1 MTWRSLR
8 RAAKRP
14 GYDAR
19 EFRQPGVSHLRQRAE
34 MPTTF
39 DTVKRLVKE
48 NAREYGPKYLIVIVC
63 LFIVAGTTS
72 LSAYVLKTVI
82 NTIFVNRDQTA
93 LLTIAAAIVAIFV
106 VKGFA
111 AYFSEL
117 LLGSI
122 GNRLVAQTQK
132 RMFDHILKTDIA
144 FLQSRS
150 SSDLVNFMTNNAQSV
165 RGTLNTISLN
175 LGRDLFTIIGL
186 IFTMIVLDPM
196 LTAIA
201 LLGGPLAFFS
211 SRGMVARMKN
221 ASSSEIRSASA
232 IVLMTRELSQGAQ
245 VVKSFQL
252 ENAMRSRMFE
262 AVENVRRLSNKMIRV
277 QAGINPLLESI
288 GGLGVAAVVFYAG
301 WRNLYH
307 GESPGQFFAFITAL
321 LMCADPVKRLSR
333 TPLQLTNAA
342 VGIRIMYD
350 LIDSPAREAES
361 PGKPELH
368 ITEGRIVLSD
378 VDFKYESNRPVISG
392 MSFEVPAGKMTA
404 LVGHSGGGKSTIFA
418 LIQRLRDVEAGVIAI
433 DDQPIADVS
442 LASLRRNIS
451 VVGQDAFLFEGSIL
465 DNIAAGFDDASEEM
479 VIEAAKSA
487 DAHGFISSLP
497 RGYETQVGELGGQIS
512 GGQRQRIALARAY
525 LKNAPIVLLDEPTSA
540 LDSETEDVIQ
550 RELRKFTA
558 GRTTLVIAHRLSSI
572 LHADMIHVI
581 EAGKVVESGT
591 HDQLLAQGGAYSR
604 LFKLQFA
611 KFLEPKKPLSEAF

>member
-1 MTWRSLR
+1 
-8 RAAKRP
+8 
-14 GYDAR
+14 
-19 EFRQPGVSHLRQRAE
+19 
-34 MPTTF
+34 MPTLI
-39 DTVKRLVKE
+39 DTLKRLIRE
-48 NAREYGPKYLIVIVC
+48 NAREYGPKYLLVVVCLIVI
-63 LFIVAGTTS
+63 AGTTS

-93 LLTIAAAIVAIFV
+93 LFAIAAGIVAIFV

-117 LLGSI
+117 LLGNI

-150 SSDLVNFMTNNAQSV
+150 SSDLVTFMTYNAQCI
-165 RGTLNTISLN
+165 RDTLNTISLN
-175 LGRDLFTIIGL
+175 LGRDLFTIVGL
-186 IFTMIVLDPM
+186 VITMIILDPM

-211 SRGMVARMKN
+211 SRGMVARMRN
-221 ASSSEIRSASA
+221 ATSGEVSSVSA
-232 IVLMTRELSQGAQ
+232 IVRMTRELSQGIQ

-252 ENAMRSRMFE
+252 ENAMRSRMYQ
-262 AVENVRRLSNKMIRV
+262 AVDNFRRLANKIIRV
-277 QAGINPLLESI
+277 QAGINPLMESI
-288 GGLGVAAVVFYAG
+288 GGIGVATVVFYAG

-333 TPLQLTNAA
+333 TPVQLTNAA
-342 VGIRIMYD
+342 VGIRIMYG
-350 LIDSPAREAES
+350 LIDSPEREAEP
-361 PGKPELH
+361 PGKRELQIKH
-368 ITEGRIVLSD
+368 GRIILSG
-378 VDFKYESNRPVISG
+378 VDFRYEPNKPVISG
-392 MSFEVPAGKMTA
+392 MSFEVAEGKMTA

-418 LIQRLRDVEAGVIAI
+418 LIQRLRDVDAGFITI

-442 LASLRRNIS
+442 LTSLRRNIS
-451 VVGQDAFLFEGSIL
+451 VVGQDAFLFEGSIR

-487 DAHGFISSLP
+487 DAHGFISALS

-550 RELRKFTA
+550 RELKRFTE

-591 HDQLLAQGGAYSR
+591 HEQLLAQGGAYSR

-611 KFLEPKKPLSEAF
+611 KFVEPKKSRVEAL

>member
-1 MTWRSLR
+1 
-8 RAAKRP
+8 
-14 GYDAR
+14 
-19 EFRQPGVSHLRQRAE
+19 
-34 MPTTF
+34 MPTTLF
-39 DTVKRLVKE
+39 DTLKRLIKE
-48 NAREYGPKYLIVIVC
+48 NAREYGPKYLIVVVC
-63 LFIVAGTTS
+63 LLIVAWMTS

-93 LLTIAAAIVAIFV
+93 LFAIAASIVSIFV

-117 LLGSI
+117 LLGTI

-132 RMFDHILKTDIA
+132 RMFEHILKTDIA

-150 SSDLVNFMTNNAQSV
+150 SSELTTFMTNNAQSV
-165 RGTLNTISLN
+165 RSTLNTISLN
-175 LGRDLFTIIGL
+175 LGRDVFTIIGL
-186 IFTMIVLDPM
+186 VFTMIVLDPV

-221 ASSSEIRSASA
+221 ATSGEIRSASA
-232 IVLMTRELSQGAQ
+232 IVQITRELSQGVH

-252 ENAMRSRMFE
+252 ESAMRSRMFQ
-262 AVENVRRLSNKMIRV
+262 AVDNFRRLANKIIRV
-277 QAGINPLLESI
+277 QAGINPLMETI

-307 GESPGQFFAFITAL
+307 GESPGQSFAFITAL
-321 LMCADPVKRLSR
+321 LMCADPAKRLSR

-342 VGIRIMYD
+342 VGLRNMYD
-350 LIDSPAREAES
+350 LMDTPAKEAEL
-361 PGKPELH
+361 PGKRELQV
-368 ITEGRIVLSD
+368 TEGKIVLSN
-378 VDFKYESNRPVISG
+378 VDFRYEPNKPVISG
-392 MSFEVPAGKMTA
+392 MSFEIPAGKMTA

-418 LIQRLRDVEAGVIAI
+418 LIQRLREVDAGVITI
-433 DDQPIADVS
+433 DDQHIADVS

-451 VVGQDAFLFEGSIL
+451 VVGQDAFLFEGSIF
-465 DNIAAGFDDASEEM
+465 DNIAAGFDDASKEM
-479 VIEAAKSA
+479 VIEAAKAA

-497 RGYETQVGELGGQIS
+497 RGYETQVGELGSQIS
-512 GGQRQRIALARAY
+512 GGQRQRLALARAY

-550 RELRKFTA
+550 RELKRFTE

-572 LHADMIHVI
+572 LHADLIHVI

-591 HDQLLAQGGAYSR
+591 HDQLLARGGAYSR

-611 KFLEPKKPLSEAF
+611 KFVEPAAPQLEVL

>member
-1 MTWRSLR
+1 
-8 RAAKRP
+8 
-14 GYDAR
+14 
-19 EFRQPGVSHLRQRAE
+19 

-39 DTVKRLVKE
+39 DTLKRLVKE
-48 NAREYGPKYLIVIVC
+48 SALEYGPRYLFVVVC
-63 LFIVAGTTS
+63 LLIVAGATS
-72 LSAYVLKTVI
+72 LSAYVLKIVI
-82 NTIFVNRDQTA
+82 NTIFVERDHTA
-93 LLTIAAAIVAIFV
+93 LLAIAAGIVAIFV

-117 LLGSI
+117 VLGSI

-132 RMFDHILKTDIA
+132 RMFDHILKQDIA

-150 SSDLVNFMTNNAQSV
+150 SSDLVTLMTYNAQCV
-165 RGTLNTISLN
+165 RDALTTVSLN
-175 LGRDLFTIIGL
+175 LGRDLFTIVGL
-186 IFTMIVLDPM
+186 IFTMIVLDPT

-201 LLGGPLAFFS
+201 LLGGPFVFFS
-211 SRGMVARMKN
+211 SRGMVASMK
-221 ASSSEIRSASA
+221 SATRGEVNSVSA
-232 IVLMTRELSQGAQ
+232 IVRMTRELCQGVQ

-252 ENAMRSRMFE
+252 ENAMRSRMFD
-262 AVENVRRLSNKMIRV
+262 AIDGFRRLSNKMIRV
-277 QAGINPLLESI
+277 QAGVNPFMESI
-288 GGLGVAAVVFYAG
+288 GGVAVAAVVFYAG

-307 GESPGQFFAFITAL
+307 GESPGQFFAFVTAL
-321 LMCADPVKRLSR
+321 LMCADPVKRVSR

-350 LIDSPAREAES
+350 LIDSPAKEAEP
-361 PGKPELH
+361 PGRRELDVTQGK
-368 ITEGRIVLSD
+368 IALSN
-378 VDFKYESNRPVISG
+378 VDFKYEPNKPVIAR

-418 LIQRLRDVEAGVIAI
+418 LIQRLREVDSGVIAI

-451 VVGQDAFLFEGSIL
+451 VVGQDAFLFEGSIFE
-465 DNIAAGFDDASEEM
+465 NIAAGIDDASEEM

-497 RGYETQVGELGGQIS
+497 RGYATQVGELGGQIS

-550 RELRKFTA
+550 RELRKFTK

-572 LHADMIHVI
+572 LHADLIHVI
-581 EAGKVVESGT
+581 EGGKVAESGT

-611 KFLEPKKPLSEAF
+611 KFVEPKKPRLEAF